1 MFNII
6 FLTGLFLMWVVP
18 VLFWIILPL
27 FCTRD
32 ENRFSVSWFYGFVI
46 MSLPVIG
53 FVELLI
59 SDLKSLGWISRK
71 KQQEDRVEFYN
82 LYFEV
87 LTSNDV
93 EQKECGLRVVG
104 HGSDLGKKIKE
115 YIKSEDYIYVKY
127 GSRNMYIV
135 DDWRNRSYGVELG

>member
-1 MFNII
+1 
-6 FLTGLFLMWVVP
+6 
-18 VLFWIILPL
+18 
-27 FCTRD
+27 
-32 ENRFSVSWFYGFVI
+32 

-53 FVELLI
+53 FVELLF

-71 KQQEDRVEFYN
+71 KKQEDRVEFYN

-93 EQKECGLRVVG
+93 EQKECGLRVVR

-115 YIKSEDYIYVKY
+115 YIKGEDYIDVKY

-135 DDWRNRSYGVELG
+135 DDWRNSSYGVEIG